1 MDISSIQAMAN
12 QYTSEST
19 SAKKLEDS
27 LQSDYSQATS
37 EELMDV
43 CKEFE
48 AYFVEQIFKEMRKTI
63 PQSEDTSS
71 YTSTMKEYYE
81 DSLYQEY
88 AKAITDQGDGI
99 GLAKTLY
106 EQMKRNYNIED

>member
-12 QYTSEST
+12 QYTAENSST
-19 SAKKLEDS
+19 ARLENS
-27 LQSDYSQATS
+27 LNADYSKADS
-37 EELMDV
+37 EELMNV

-48 AYFVEQIFKEMRKTI
+48 TYFVEQIFKEMRKTI
-63 PQSEDTSS
+63 PKSESTSS
-71 YTSTMKEYYE
+71 SSSFMKEYYE
-81 DSLYQEY
+81 DGLYQEY
-88 AKAITDQGDGI
+88 AKAITQQGDGI

>member
-1 MDISSIQAMAN
+1 MDISSIQAMAD
-12 QYTSEST
+12 QYASESSST
-19 SAKKLEDS
+19 KKLEES
-27 LQSDYSQATS
+27 LKNDYSTATS
-37 EELMDV
+37 EELMGV

-63 PQSEDTSS
+63 PERETTSS

-81 DSLYQEY
+81 DGLYQEY
-88 AKAITDQGDGI
+88 TKAITEQGDGI

>member
-12 QYTSEST
+12 QYTTDNGST
-19 SAKKLEDS
+19 AKLENS
-27 LQSDYSQATS
+27 LNADYANASS
-37 EELMDV
+37 EELMNV

-48 AYFVEQIFKEMRKTI
+48 TYFVEQLFKEMRKTI
-63 PQSEDTSS
+63 PKAESTSS
-71 YTSTMKEYYE
+71 STSYMKEYYE

-88 AKAITDQGDGI
+88 AKAITEQGDGV

>member
-1 MDISSIQAMAN
+1 MDISAITSLAN
-12 QYTSEST
+12 QYTTDT
-19 SAKKLEDS
+19 SSAEKLEES
-27 LQSDYSQATS
+27 LKTDYSQATS
-37 EELMDV
+37 NELMDV

-48 AYFVEQIFKEMRKTI
+48 QYFVEQIFKQMRKTI
-63 PQSEDTSS
+63 PESESSSS

-88 AKAITDQGDGI
+88 AKAITEQGDGM

>member
-1 MDISSIQAMAN
+1 MDISAITSLAN
-12 QYTSEST
+12 QYTTDT
-19 SAKKLEDS
+19 SSAEKLEES
-27 LQSDYSQATS
+27 LKTDYSQATS
-37 EELMDV
+37 NELMDV

-48 AYFVEQIFKEMRKTI
+48 QYFVEQIFKQMRKAI
-63 PQSEDTSS
+63 PESESSSS

-88 AKAITDQGDGI
+88 AKAITEQGDGM

>member
-1 MDISSIQAMAN
+1 MDISSITALSNTYAMDTA
-12 QYTSEST
+12 ST
-19 SAKKLEDS
+19 SKTEEKLK
-27 LQSDYSQATS
+27 SDYTNATS
-37 EELMDV
+37 EELMDA

-48 AYFVEQIFKEMRKTI
+48 QYFVEQIFKEMRKTI
-63 PQSEDTSS
+63 PQSDTTSS
-71 YTSTMKEYYE
+71 YSSTLKDYVE

-88 AKAITDQGDGI
+88 AKAVTSQGDGV

>member
-1 MDISSIQAMAN
+1 MDISAITSLAN
-12 QYTSEST
+12 QYTTDTSST
-19 SAKKLEDS
+19 TKLEES
-27 LQSDYSQATS
+27 LKTDYSQATS
-37 EELMDV
+37 DELMDV

-48 AYFVEQIFKEMRKTI
+48 QYFVEQIFKQMRKTI
-63 PQSEDTSS
+63 PESESTSS

-88 AKAITDQGDGI
+88 AKAITEQGDGV

>member
-1 MDISSIQAMAN
+1 MDISAISSLAN
-12 QYTSEST
+12 QYTTDTSST
-19 SAKKLEDS
+19 AKLEES
-27 LQSDYSQATS
+27 LKTDYSQAS
-37 EELMDV
+37 SDELMEV

-48 AYFVEQIFKEMRKTI
+48 QYFVEQIFKEMRKTI
-63 PQSEDTSS
+63 PESESSSS

-88 AKAITDQGDGI
+88 AKAITEQGDGV

>member
-12 QYTSEST
+12 QYTTDTSST
-19 SAKKLEDS
+19 KKLESS
-27 LQSDYSQATS
+27 LNTDYTNASS
-37 EELMDV
+37 EELMNV

-48 AYFVEQIFKEMRKTI
+48 TYFVEQILKEMRKTI
-63 PQSEDTSS
+63 PKNESSSSSTS
-71 YTSTMKEYYE
+71 YMKEYYE
-81 DSLYQEY
+81 EGLYQEY
-88 AKAITDQGDGI
+88 AKAITEQGDGI

>member
-12 QYTSEST
+12 QYTTDTSST
-19 SAKKLEDS
+19 AKLEDS
-27 LQSDYSQATS
+27 LKTDYSDATS

-48 AYFVEQIFKEMRKTI
+48 QYFVEQIFKEMRKTI
-63 PQSEDTSS
+63 PESESSSSSTS
-71 YTSTMKEYYE
+71 YMKEYYE

-88 AKAITDQGDGI
+88 AKAITEQGDGI

>member
-1 MDISSIQAMAN
+1 MDISATTSLAN
-12 QYTSEST
+12 QYTTDT
-19 SAKKLEDS
+19 SSAEKLEES
-27 LQSDYSQATS
+27 LKTDYSQATS
-37 EELMDV
+37 NELMDV

-48 AYFVEQIFKEMRKTI
+48 QYFVEQIFKQMRKTI
-63 PQSEDTSS
+63 PESESSSS

-88 AKAITDQGDGI
+88 AKAITEQGDGM

-106 EQMKRNYNIED
+106 EQMKRNYNIEE

>member
-1 MDISSIQAMAN
+1 MDISSIQVMAN
-12 QYTSEST
+12 QYATDSAST
-19 SAKKLEDS
+19 KKLESS
-27 LQSDYSQATS
+27 LSSDYSQATS

-63 PQSEDTSS
+63 PESENTSS

-88 AKAITDQGDGI
+88 SKAITEQGDGI

>member
-1 MDISSIQAMAN
+1 MDISSMTSFAN
-12 QYTSEST
+12 QYALDSV
-19 SAKKLEDS
+19 SATKTEDT
-27 LQSDYSQATS
+27 LKSDYSNATS
-37 EELMDV
+37 EELMEA

-48 AYFVEQIFKEMRKTI
+48 QYFVEQIFKQMRKTI
-63 PQSEDTSS
+63 PQSEMTSS
-71 YTSTMKEYYE
+71 YSSTLKDYVE

-88 AKAITDQGDGI
+88 AKAVTEQGEGV